1 RGGIGVEVRAMVRPD
16 DSSYGFDNVADV
28 LSISP
33 SLLDRYLMAARKIS
47 RVAFGDTTM
56 RADVAS
62 YKLSSSMLQDD
73 RMSEDLPFGTRGGIS
88 VAHYFPVDGEYEL
101 RVFLQR
107 SSINVGTLI
116 RGLDD
121 DSFIHVLVDGRKV
134 NEVVIKGSALPT
146 DTIAPERPNERRY
159 DKQVES
165 SLRVRLPVKAGEH
178 RIAVTFPRQ
187 FWYMEGL
194 GVGRLPLASDA
205 YNNPTKTTEAEGK
218 I

>member
-1 RGGIGVEVRAMVRPD
+1 AINDKQAQLSPNPGRPIVHRLNRAEYANAVRDLLGITVDVRAMLPPD

-47 RVAFGDTTM
+47 RVAFGDRPM
-56 RADVAS
+56 RAEVAS

-88 VAHYFPVDGEYEL
+88 VGHYFPVDGEYEL

-116 RGLDD
+116 RGLD
-121 DSFIHVLVDGRKV
+121 
-134 NEVVIKGSALPT
+134 
-146 DTIAPERPNERRY
+146 
-159 DKQVES
+159 
-165 SLRVRLPVKAGEH
+165 
-178 RIAVTFPRQ
+178 
-187 FWYMEGL
+187 
-194 GVGRLPLASDA
+194 
-205 YNNPTKTTEAEGK
+205 
-218 I
+218 